1 MKNLT
6 TSNIERQNI
15 LNNKYAL
22 QQIQDYI
29 GLTGMLFEG
38 EYLFTT
44 KMVADFYE
52 IDERTVKRYLEKN
65 GEELKHDGY
74 ILSKGKHLKEI
85 KVQFGPVI
93 NFTSKTTQL
102 GLFNFRAFLNLGML
116 LSESERARHLRSK
129 ILDIVIETINE
140 RTGGGTK
147 FINKRDPDYLTAAIR
162 ESNCRKQFTDA
173 LNQFVEMGNYKYAL
187 YTDKIYKHIF
197 RENTTEFRRIKN

>member
-22 QQIQDYI
+22 QRIREFV
-29 GLTGMLFEG
+29 GLPGLLFEG
-38 EYLFTT
+38 EYRFTS

-52 IDERTVKRYLEKN
+52 IDERTVKRYLEKYE
-65 GEELKHDGY
+65 EELKHNGY
-74 ILSKGKHLKEI
+74 ILSKGKQLKEL
-85 KVQFGPVI
+85 KLQFGHVI
-93 NFTSKTTQL
+93 NVTSKTTQL

-147 FINKRDPDYLTAAIR
+147 FINKRDPDYLTSAIR
-162 ESNCRKQFTDA
+162 ESKYRKHFTDA
-173 LNQFVEMGNYKYAL
+173 LNQYCITFKMMIITLGL
-187 YTDKIYKHIF
+187 LTS
-197 RENTTEFRRIKN
+197 